1 MTRPLALVL
10 LAAAFVRLVPIFA
23 ADRVTADVLRYRKV
37 ATHVLDVSWDP
48 YEAPRLYPYPP
59 VWVAVETGA
68 EWLSRRWGFSFAV
81 LVKLPVLLADLG
93 LVALLARMGAGRG
106 LGLLPAWLYA
116 LHPVSILVTGFH
128 GQFDAAA
135 LLCLLL
141 AVFWREAGRLDR
153 SALAL
158 AFGIA
163 LKSFPVLLL
172 PFFVLSLDGSR
183 TRLRFLALATLPVVA
198 LLAPFALHDP
208 AALRR
213 ELLGYGGVADFGW
226 IGLVRAVRW
235 LTTGVL
241 ARSEAPHWPTLVP
254 LAKAGFL
261 VAFALLLALVAVRRL
276 RFALDTAA
284 LAVFLAFLAFY
295 GSVSAQYLL
304 WVVPFGVL
312 VPDRYAAL
320 HAAASAGALLGFYPF
335 LAPGVLFDA
344 AGPTPD
350 AGLLWALGTGAVLAA
365 SLAWLAVTVDRGR
378 RASLRR

>member
-10 LAAAFVRLVPIFA
+10 LAAALVRLVPILA

-37 ATHVLDVSWDP
+37 AAHVLDVSWNP

-68 EWLSRRWGFSFAV
+68 EWLSRRFGLDFAV

-93 LVALLARMGAGRG
+93 LVALLLPMGRGRG
-106 LGLLPAWLYA
+106 LGALPAWLYA

-135 LLCLLL
+135 LLCVLL
-141 AVFWREAGRLDR
+141 AIFWLEAGRLDR

-158 AFGIA
+158 AGATA

-172 PFFVLSLDGSR
+172 PFFLLALTGGR
-183 TRLRFLALATLPVVA
+183 ARLRFLALATLPVAA
-198 LLAPFALHDP
+198 LLVPFALADAP
-208 AALRR
+208 ALRR

-226 IGLVRAVRW
+226 IGCVRAVDW
-235 LTTGVL
+235 LRSGVL
-241 ARSEAPHWPTLVP
+241 ARSEAPHWPRLVP

-261 VAFALLLALVAVRRL
+261 AAFALLLALVGARRL
-276 RFALDTAA
+276 RLSLDAAA
-284 LAVFLAFLAFY
+284 LAVFLAFLTFY
-295 GSVSAQYLL
+295 GAVSAQYLL

-312 VPDRYAAL
+312 VPDRYAMF
-320 HAAASAGALLGFYPF
+320 HAIASTVALLGFYAF

-344 AGPTPD
+344 AAPTPG
-350 AGLLWALGTGAVLAA
+350 AGLFWALGTGAVLAA
-365 SLAWLAVTVDRGR
+365 SAVWLAVTVVRGR
-378 RASLRR
+378 RAALWR